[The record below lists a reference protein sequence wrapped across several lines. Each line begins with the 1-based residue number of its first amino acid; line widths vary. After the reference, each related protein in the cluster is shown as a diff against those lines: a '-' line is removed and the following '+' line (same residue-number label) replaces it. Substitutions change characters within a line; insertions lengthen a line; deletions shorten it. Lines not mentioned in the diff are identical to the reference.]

1 MPYFGEKL
9 TALSHLH
16 ERKEKNCLNCQS
28 EVIGRY
34 CHKCGQENLE
44 PKETVWHLVQHFF
57 NDITHFDGKFFDTV
71 RYLIKRPGFLS
82 LEYMRGRR
90 MSYLNPIRMYVF
102 TSAIFFIILY
112 SMTRPEDMAKGMGQ
126 DKSQKHSPSTKKLA
140 DLVADTTRYRKG
152 SINSEDEDERLDY
165 RNKLEHR
172 LIQIASIQKAF
183 GDTTKRDFTS
193 RDLDSMLF
201 VAYTDSLSKGKTDL
215 AKTRR
220 FRQAVRNYAIDH
232 SDGDEENFNFMGS
245 TINYKTIEEY
255 DSTEHA
261 LPDSLRDGWFQHF
274 MTRRGIVIRQEWKED
289 RRRFIEHLLEN
300 ILHSFPKILW
310 ISLPIFAM
318 ILNILYFRHK
328 KQFFYVNHGIF
339 TIHVYCAT
347 FIQLFLAMM
356 LYTLRKATEAHW
368 LHVIID
374 LTNFAIFLWMLIY
387 LYKAMRGFYGQ
398 RRAKTFLK
406 YFIVMSLMFW
416 INLFLLVVFLLISV
430 FSV

>member
-1 MPYFGEKL
+1 
-9 TALSHLH
+9 LSHLH
-16 ERKEKNCLNCQS
+16 ERKEKNCLNCQT

-71 RYLIKRPGFLS
+71 KYLIKKPGFLS

-112 SMTRPEDMAKGMGQ
+112 SITKPEDMAKGLRQ
-126 DKSQKHSPSTKKLA
+126 DKTEKSAPSTKKLA
-140 DLVADTTRYRKG
+140 DLIADTARYHKN
-152 SINSEDEDERLDY
+152 SIVSEDEDDRQEYHD
-165 RNKLEHR
+165 KWEHR
-172 LIQIASIQKAF
+172 LIEITAIQKAY
-183 GDTTKRDFTS
+183 GDTTKQEFTK
-193 RDLDSMLF
+193 RALDSILF
-201 VAYTDSLSKGKTDL
+201 KAYSDSLQIDTAGEVKADL

-220 FRQAVRNYAIDH
+220 FQRAVRNYALDRT
-232 SDGDEENFNFMGS
+232 DGDDGDNFNFMGS
-245 TINYKTIEEY
+245 DITYHTIEQY
-255 DSTEHA
+255 DSAEHA
-261 LPDSLRDGWFQHF
+261 LPDSLRDGWLKHF
-274 MTRRGIVIRQEWKED
+274 ITRRGIVIRQEWHED
-289 RRRFIEHLLEN
+289 KARFVEHLMEN

-318 ILNILYFRHK
+318 ILNVLYFRQK
-328 KQFFYVNHGIF
+328 KTFFYVNHGIF

-347 FIQLFLAMM
+347 FIQLFLILM
-356 LYTLRKATEAHW
+356 LYLIGRASDSTWVH
-368 LHVIID
+368 IITG
-374 LTNFAIFLWMLIY
+374 LVTFAICLWTLIY

-406 YFIVMSLMFW
+406 YFIVMGLMFW
-416 INLFLLVVFLLISV
+416 INLILLTVFLLISV